1 QARGALGR
9 REPGRRQ
16 PEYGAG
22 EAPGVPGEDRAAGRV
37 LPAARAPDRRG
48 RGGTGAGSR
57 RPGLPGDLPG
67 EGARFGTGSGMITIR
82 SHDELVKL
90 EEASRVVLE
99 TLDVVEKAVAAGVT
113 TEDLDR
119 IAEEEIRRQGARPAF
134 IGYRGYPKTLCTS
147 INDEVVHG
155 IPGKRSLKE
164 GDIVGVDCGAVVD
177 GYYGDAARTIA
188 VGKISSERAKLLEA
202 TRRALEAGIEAARPG
217 NRVTDIGAAVESVA
231 LDAGYGVVRD
241 FVGHGVGTALHE
253 EPQIPQQGPGGRGGV
268 LKSGMVIAIEPVFNL
283 GRAEVSV
290 DRDGWTVRTRDGSA
304 SAHFEFTVA
313 LEPQGA
319 VILGMGRLSVVG
331 AGLAPARM
339 AGAVGV

>member
-1 QARGALGR
+1 
-9 REPGRRQ
+9 
-16 PEYGAG
+16 
-22 EAPGVPGEDRAAGRV
+22 
-37 LPAARAPDRRG
+37 
-48 RGGTGAGSR
+48 
-57 RPGLPGDLPG
+57 
-67 EGARFGTGSGMITIR
+67 MITIR

-99 TLDVVEKAVAAGVT
+99 ALDVVEKAVAPGVT
-113 TEDLDR
+113 TEQLDR
-119 IAEEEIRRQGARPAF
+119 IAEEYIRGQGARPAF
-134 IGYRGYPKTLCTS
+134 IGYRGFPKTLCTS

-155 IPGKRSLKE
+155 IPGKRLLKE

-188 VGKISSERAKLLEA
+188 VGKISADRARLLET
-202 TRRALEAGIEAARPG
+202 TRQALEVGIGAARPG

-231 LDAGYGVVRD
+231 IANGYGVVRD

-253 EPQIPQQGPGGRGGV
+253 EPQIPNYGPAGRGGV
-268 LKSGMVIAIEPVFNL
+268 LKSGMVIAIEPMFNL

-313 LEPQGA
+313 IEPQGA
-319 VILGMGRLSVVG
+319 VILGTGRLIGAGANVRSAAVG
-331 AGLAPARM
+331 A
-339 AGAVGV
+339 